1 MSPSDPNP
9 ATTPRRGGML
19 PQSFIAGAAWAV
31 AAAGLYALVPVAVK
45 LLSGHLPPIEIV
57 FFRNALG
64 LVFFV
69 GFFAWRGFGSLR
81 TARFSLHLQ
90 RNLCNFVGMW
100 FWFAAI
106 AMMPVAKAIALHF
119 TEPLMAAT
127 LAMLFLGEKARASR
141 WIAIGLGF
149 AGVLI
154 VLRPGVI
161 PIGVPA
167 LMVLGSALL
176 YAGVSVYTRFLGRTD
191 AASTTTFYYQG
202 MLTVFALPPALFVW
216 VAPTLADVPAL
227 LLVAAAGTAAP
238 YCLIRAFRYAEAS
251 ALSPFG
257 FLRLPITAGL
267 AFILFDEPTEIWT
280 WIGATLIFSAAYYN
294 TQAERRAGQGR

>member
-1 MSPSDPNP
+1 MSPPKPNP
-9 ATTPRRGGML
+9 TTAPRRGGML
-19 PQSFIAGAAWAV
+19 PQSFLAGAAWAV
-31 AAAGLYALVPVAVK
+31 AASALYALVPVAVK
-45 LLSGHLPPIEIV
+45 LVAGRLPPIEIV
-57 FFRNALG
+57 FFRNAIG

-69 GFFAWRGFGSLR
+69 GFFAWYGFGSLR

-119 TEPLMAAT
+119 IEPLMAAT
-127 LAMLFLGEKARASR
+127 LAMFFLGEKPRASR

-154 VLRPGVI
+154 VLRPGVV
-161 PIGVPA
+161 PIDLPA

-202 MLTVFALPPALFVW
+202 MLTVFALPPVLFVW
-216 VAPTLADVPAL
+216 VTPALADIPAL

-251 ALSPFG
+251 ALLPFG

-267 AFILFDEPTEIWT
+267 AYLLFMEPTEIWT
-280 WIGATLIFSAAYYN
+280 WIGATVIFSAAYYN
-294 TQAERRAGQGR
+294 TRAERRAGQER

>member
-1 MSPSDPNP
+1 MSPPDPKP
-9 ATTPRRGGML
+9 ATAAHRGGML

-31 AAAGLYALVPVAVK
+31 AAAAFYALVPVAVK
-45 LLSGHLPPIEIV
+45 LVAGRLPPIEIV
-57 FFRNALG
+57 FFRNAIG

-69 GFFAWRGFGSLR
+69 AFFAWRGFGSLR

-127 LAMLFLGEKARASR
+127 LAMVFLGEKPRMSR
-141 WIAIGLGF
+141 WVAIGAGF

-161 PIGVPA
+161 PIGAPA

-202 MLTVFALPPALFVW
+202 MLTLFALPPALFVW
-216 VAPTLADVPAL
+216 VTPALTDVPAL
-227 LLVAAAGTAAP
+227 LLVAASGTVAP

-257 FLRLPITAGL
+257 FLRLPVTAGL
-267 AFILFDEPTEIWT
+267 AFLLFGEATEIWT

-294 TQAERRAGQGR
+294 TRAERRAGRGR